1 MTGEGGCRDRDT
13 ADGLKRFKESSFLSA
28 VSGLSAWGTGRLIDR
43 LSLQWDGKTPQVD
56 IGIILKA
63 TRLPVDVC
71 HLVSFNLCERE
82 WNRATNVAKSQPF
95 GSWRLIAQ

>member
-43 LSLQWDGKTPQVD
+43 LSLQ
-56 IGIILKA
+56 
-63 TRLPVDVC
+63 
-71 HLVSFNLCERE
+71 
-82 WNRATNVAKSQPF
+82 
-95 GSWRLIAQ
+95 